1 MSTALP
7 HNEEASPLPQEERE
21 LLAACLEYT
30 ALLFSFP
37 SERHYTHLA
46 AAHSIFEQQF
56 QALLDAPPPGLPA
69 QSALQYEYTALFAA
83 NPDGLPAAPYAS
95 CYLSP
100 DGDTYTE
107 TTHQLA
113 GLMRSY
119 GVEPDREAGEP
130 ADHIA
135 TILAFCALLTRN
147 SDDPAVQTHLQGVLE
162 STLLPWIGQFA
173 HKIESSELSLFYTA
187 AARFCQ
193 TLIEHRAELFTT
205 LFSPAV
211 HDTKED
217 APCS

>member
-1 MSTALP
+1 MQTTSQ
-7 HNEEASPLPQEERE
+7 ESVASEISPREDQES
-21 LLAACLEYT
+21 LAICFEYCS
-30 ALLFSFP
+30 LLFTYP
-37 SERHYTHLA
+37 NNLHYPHLA
-46 AAHSIFEQQF
+46 TAHGFFAHQH
-56 QALLDAPPPGLPA
+56 QALVNAPSPA
-69 QSALQYEYTALFAA
+69 IPEQERLQYEYTALFAA

-113 GLMRSY
+113 RLMRSY

-135 TILAFCALLTRN
+135 TIMAFCALLTRN
-147 SDDPAVQTHLQGVLE
+147 SDDPAALADLHAVIE
-162 STLLPWIGQFA
+162 ATLLPWIGQFA
-173 HKIESSELSLFYTA
+173 HKIELSGLSMFYTA

-193 TLIEHRAELFTT
+193 TLIEHHAELFAT
-205 LFSPAV
+205 LFSPAA